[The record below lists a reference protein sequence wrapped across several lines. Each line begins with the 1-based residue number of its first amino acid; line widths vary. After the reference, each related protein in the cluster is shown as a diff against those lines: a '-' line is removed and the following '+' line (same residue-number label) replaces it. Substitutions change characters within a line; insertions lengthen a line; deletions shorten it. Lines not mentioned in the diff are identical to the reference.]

1 MLHINFGKWK
11 SKTFNFMKLQI
22 FTDTRRPNKK
32 GEFSVRIL
40 VNNNG
45 KRFYFSTGITCK
57 KAPVGWEFDK
67 TEKSHAVKTKN
78 LIRIMTQCQEWALDN
93 PRATS
98 EEAKAAMTE
107 IATGKQIKRNDNVKV
122 FTDYLNDFMKEKRT
136 KSTQIVY
143 RTTLNKIKSFDPNA
157 TFETMD
163 RHWLERFEAHLRSEG
178 CSTNYISIQLRNIR
192 AVFNFAIDEGLTV
205 NYPFRKYKIKQEQ
218 TEKRNLTAEQLR
230 ALRDLPLDGYMAEYR
245 DMFLLMFY
253 LIGINAADLFTL
265 SHGDYRDGRIHYR
278 RSKTGTLYSVKVEP
292 EAKAIIERYKGEKHL
307 LCPLDRYND
316 HRDYLHHLNDALKR
330 MGQTYRNGVGWSGEP
345 LFPSLSSYWSRH
357 TWATL
362 AASLDIPLDVISLAL
377 GHSFG
382 NRVTQIY
389 IEWSKSKV
397 DDANRKVLNSLK

>member
-1 MLHINFGKWK
+1 
-11 SKTFNFMKLQI
+11 MKI
-22 FTDTRRPNKK
+22 AIYAKKKKDTPHRWVYLRVTTGTGQFLVSTEISCIHPPK
-32 GEFSVRIL
+32 GCQFPRQEQ
-40 VNNNG
+40 
-45 KRFYFSTGITCK
+45 
-57 KAPVGWEFDK
+57 
-67 TEKSHAVKTKN
+67 SHAVKSRT
-78 LIRIMTQCQEWALDN
+78 LMRIYTEAHEWGMQHPTASDDETRAAL
-93 PRATS
+93 S
-98 EEAKAAMTE
+98 E
-107 IATGKQIKRNDNVKV
+107 IATGKKKTRRQGHTLVDCIMTFLEK
-122 FTDYLNDFMKEKRT
+122 KEKRT
-136 KSTQIVY
+136 TRIIY
-143 RTTLNKIKSFDPNA
+143 RTTSNKLEAYDPKA
-157 TFETMD
+157 TLETID
-163 RHWLERFEAHLRSEG
+163 RKWLERFEAHLRSDG

-205 NYPFRKYKIKQEQ
+205 NYPFRKYKIRQEQ

-330 MGQTYRNGVGWSGEP
+330 MGQTYKNGVGWSGEP

-362 AASLDIPLDVISLAL
+362 AASLDVPLDVISLAL

-389 IEWSKSKV
+389 IEWSLRKV
-397 DDANRKVLNSLK
+397 DEANRRVIDLLNGKGAPE